1 MRRSF
6 LIDDDS
12 TFRPAAGGAFLCRY
26 LDRRGATDL
35 CACRLPNVSQVLGL
49 ALRGRID
56 FASLRVGTQHDLLNH
71 SMHLRE
77 GAMAN
82 AQVTVGLPVLKT
94 GSMPESGPTVVKHLQ
109 LMLVEDGVF
118 GSTTETSVKHYQ
130 QNKNLTVDG
139 IVGKQTWTSL
149 LSKWLLQ
156 SEPG

>member
-49 ALRGRID
+49 AL
-56 FASLRVGTQHDLLNH
+56 
-71 SMHLRE
+71 
-77 GAMAN
+77 
-82 AQVTVGLPVLKT
+82 
-94 GSMPESGPTVVKHLQ
+94 SGPTVVKHLQ
-109 LMLVEDGVF
+109 LMLNERGGHPVLVEDSVF

-130 QNKNLTVDG
+130 QNENLTVDG

>member
-1 MRRSF
+1 
-6 LIDDDS
+6 
-12 TFRPAAGGAFLCRY
+12 
-26 LDRRGATDL
+26 
-35 CACRLPNVSQVLGL
+35 
-49 ALRGRID
+49 
-56 FASLRVGTQHDLLNH
+56 
-71 SMHLRE
+71 
-77 GAMAN
+77 MAN